1 MPLQQ
6 QLKEHYYA
14 ASLIRAVKTNIP
26 SFASTM
32 ICVRGSSRPPFLPW
46 QWRMKSLSFAVSA
59 LDVNLFSS
67 HIDFIMLL
75 SCCNCFIYIK
85 KVGVIFTHFLYCS
98 NNQNNTLWFDFLECE
113 PTKWLFSKEN
123 WMHARLGHTQ
133 SCEAFTSLGAS
144 EINFQT
150 WQGEHAT
157 THKDSGWFT
166 MLQKHSVQFNPRF
179 NLLGAA

>member
-46 QWRMKSLSFAVSA
+46 RWRMKSLSFAVSA

-67 HIDFIMLL
+67 HIDFLMLL

-85 KVGVIFTHFLYCS
+85 KSWCNFHPFLILFQQSKQHTMIWFSWMWANQMAIFQRKLDACKTR
-98 NNQNNTLWFDFLECE
+98 TR
-113 PTKWLFSKEN
+113 SKLRGI
-123 WMHARLGHTQ
+123 HQLG
-133 SCEAFTSLGAS
+133 SLR
-144 EINFQT
+144 N
-150 WQGEHAT
+150 
-157 THKDSGWFT
+157 
-166 MLQKHSVQFNPRF
+166 
-179 NLLGAA
+179 